1 MKHTILT
8 IALLTA
14 LNANATNYG
23 NPLQGSSASAN
34 SAAIAIQGQSQ
45 NNAVNVQGASNGAIS
60 NGNGD
65 VTLQN
70 NYDSERIPVSSAIAP
85 SLTQNVI
92 CPIITPNSHAVQF
105 LFFGGSTTG
114 TQSLNLVCLAYH
126 LNDIELVNTIACNQS
141 SEYKKAMV
149 QLGRTCK

>member
-1 MKHTILT
+1 MKQT
-8 IALLTA
+8 LLAISLLAA

-23 NPLQGSSASAN
+23 NPLQGSSSSAN
-34 SAAIAIQGQSQ
+34 SSAIAIQGQSQ

-92 CPIITPNSHAVQF
+92 CPIVTPNSHAVQF

-114 TQSLNLVCLAYH
+114 TQSLNAECVAWHLKQYDVLEKMTCEKSEAYRKA
-126 LNDIELVNTIACNQS
+126 NVN
-141 SEYKKAMV
+141 
-149 QLGRTCK
+149 CK